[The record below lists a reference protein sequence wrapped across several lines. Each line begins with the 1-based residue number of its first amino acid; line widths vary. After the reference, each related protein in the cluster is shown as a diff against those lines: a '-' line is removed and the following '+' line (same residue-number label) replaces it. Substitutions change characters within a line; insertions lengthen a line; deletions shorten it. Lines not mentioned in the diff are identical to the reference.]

1 MKTLLTLFVLF
12 FSSSVFANIF
22 ECTVEHELYTQKYII
37 SADENKEIV
46 NLGTINEDGSGV
58 DYADIQTGEI
68 KRLKSSV
75 NNSKTYELLV
85 FHNAKEGEGNP
96 FRAIFFKN
104 TDDIWI
110 TTIVIETWKE
120 NMPFYIFDDY
130 SRKLLKGNC
139 K

>member
-1 MKTLLTLFVLF
+1 ML
-12 FSSSVFANIF
+12 FSSSVVANIF

-37 SADENKEIV
+37 SADENKEVV

-75 NNSKTYELLV
+75 NNSETYELLV

-96 FRAIFFKN
+96 FRAIFFKYN
-104 TDDIWI
+104 VNYTSVLN
-110 TTIVIETWKE
+110 IVIET
-120 NMPFYIFDDY
+120 
-130 SRKLLKGNC
+130 
-139 K
+139 

>member
-1 MKTLLTLFVLF
+1 MKIFLTLFVLL
-12 FSSSVFANIF
+12 FSSSVVANIF
-22 ECTVEHELYTQKYII
+22 ECTVEHELYPQKYIM
-37 SADENKEIV
+37 SADENKEVV

-75 NNSKTYELLV
+75 NNSETYELLV

-96 FRAIFFKN
+96 FRAIFFKY